1 MKFRC
6 IALALGFVGA
16 GTALNAHADLIF
28 NVAAVSDYRARGLS
42 QSRFHPAA
50 QAGVDYTNG
59 GLYVGAFASTI
70 KWIEDFPGGGAD
82 YELDVYGGYAGELG
96 GGFGYDLG
104 FLRYIFP
111 DNGLEPDANTTE
123 IYAGLTYG
131 VGKLKLS
138 RTVSK
143 NFLAIPDSGK
153 SYYVDLGASLDLGD
167 GYTLAPHAGYQF
179 ISGPYS
185 GDASYADASLTL
197 SKDFN
202 GLVPSVSLFATNA
215 ERSFYMPGG
224 GAKGD
229 SRNLGRTAVV
239 VGLKYNF

>member
-1 MKFRC
+1 MKFPC
-6 IALALGFVGA
+6 SAFALALA
-16 GTALNAHADLIF
+16 GTLAAANAHADLIF

-42 QSRFHPAA
+42 QSRFHPAV
-50 QAGVDYTNG
+50 QAGADYTNG
-59 GLYVGAFASTI
+59 GFYLGAFASTI

-82 YELDVYGGYAGELG
+82 YELDVYGGHAADIGA
-96 GGFGYDLG
+96 GFGYDLG

-153 SYYVDLGASLDLGD
+153 SYYAELNATLDLGD
-167 GYTLAPHAGYQF
+167 GYTLVPHAGYQF

-197 SKDFN
+197 SRDFN
-202 GLVPSVSLFATNA
+202 GFVPSVSLIATNA

-229 SRNLGRTAVV
+229 SRNLGRAAFV

>member
-1 MKFRC
+1 MKFCR
-6 IALALGFVGA
+6 IALALGFIGT
-16 GTALNAHADLIF
+16 GTALDAHADLLF

-50 QAGVDYTNG
+50 QASVDYTNG
-59 GLYVGAFASTI
+59 GLYLGAFASTI

-82 YELDVYGGYAGELG
+82 YELDVYGGYAGELA

-123 IYAGLTYG
+123 VYAGLTYG

-153 SYYVDLGASLDLGD
+153 SYYVELGASLDLGD
-167 GYTLAPHAGYQF
+167 GYTLVPHAGYQF

-197 SKDFN
+197 SKDFD
-202 GLVPSVSLFATNA
+202 GLVPSVTLIATNA

-239 VGLKYNF
+239 VGLRYNF

>member
-16 GTALNAHADLIF
+16 GTTLTAHADLIF

-104 FLRYIFP
+104 LLRYIFP

-143 NFLAIPDSGK
+143 NFLAVPDSGK
-153 SYYVDLGASLDLGD
+153 SYYADLCATFDLGD
-167 GYTLAPHAGYQF
+167 GYTLVPHAGYQF

-202 GLVPSVSLFATNA
+202 GLVPSVSLIATNA